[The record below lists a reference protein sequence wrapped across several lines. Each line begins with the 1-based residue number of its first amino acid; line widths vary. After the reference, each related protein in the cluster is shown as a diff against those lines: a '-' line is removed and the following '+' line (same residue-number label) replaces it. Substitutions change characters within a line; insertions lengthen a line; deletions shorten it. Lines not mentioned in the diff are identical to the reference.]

1 VTEDA
6 RRTTDTPEIMVL
18 REASLASLGVA
29 LLVVA
34 AIALR
39 PSAALTGPES
49 YAWPETPFWRIKSY
63 LSQFGINAG
72 ESELSVSFDNGRV
85 AIHDGA
91 AHLYGGFVI
100 HPIDNP
106 KATFLHLAPNVS
118 WPTKPGMEY
127 AVIFT
132 DMGPATGELSSPSA
146 FFPFIHSFWAECSGG
161 SLATCKTGPEPYI
174 SAPEGYRSPG
184 NFAESANRY
193 TFILF
198 EPPAGTRLSMG
209 GFAGAALA
217 EKLAEAKAALVAG
230 DQAKSFQALGFLVH
244 FDFAQF
250 GVENPSYKAV
260 RWNYMMVNH
269 RK

>member
-1 VTEDA
+1 MSVSICKGIA
-6 RRTTDTPEIMVL
+6 RRDVNEVL
-18 REASLASLGVA
+18 SAVTAVGYYVHDRFSTVCSFNRVGVIQVK
-29 LLVVA
+29 LDS
-34 AIALR
+34 
-39 PSAALTGPES
+39 PC
-49 YAWPETPFWRIKSY
+49 
-63 LSQFGINAG
+63 
-72 ESELSVSFDNGRV
+72 NG
-85 AIHDGA
+85 GA
-91 AHLYGGFVI
+91 
-100 HPIDNP
+100 
-106 KATFLHLAPNVS
+106 
-118 WPTKPGMEY
+118 KPGMEY

-161 SLATCKTGPEPYI
+161 SLVTCKTGPEPYT

-198 EPPAGTRLSMG
+198 EAPAGTRLSMG